1 MAQEA
6 KVDTEFTIPSVCQI
20 CDTSSNIKWMCFEC
34 DLFFCL
40 QCESKFHTKS
50 KTLAAHSKID
60 IEKCGTK
67 NIAEVIRK
75 ECGQTICTNCVMT
88 NSHKDHTLNSIEEAY
103 DGKVQ
108 EMKKF
113 QKRIQSEIP
122 LYQKTE
128 DNLKGVLAEAFK
140 QYSYIKEHITW
151 KEKEIIKETKHYA
164 KKLLDTAETE
174 WKTIEQKINQE
185 VTVVNNI
192 TENFEK
198 EREIRGHTLP
208 VSKLLTKT
216 FPTID
221 NTYSPE
227 EEVHQIKLLQ
237 HYFTFQSFKIKDIF
251 GYLSKGPGFKL
262 VKTYE
267 TSLRGF
273 TKILPLNN
281 NQAIISCWEDE
292 VLQKVNFGKK
302 NMTVETNYPK
312 IKVYDIAVM
321 KNGDIL
327 LSKQEGELKLL
338 CEKGAIESFHSF
350 SPFKTFG
357 IHVNNE
363 NDIVV
368 GLASSSDGGD
378 GKIVVLDSNGIVKR
392 TFENDKDKD
401 KLKLISCP
409 LRIVTNV
416 DNSICFIEKSNN
428 GFSNS
433 GAIVAIDEEGKL
445 KWASTRLGSSFHPAD
460 LSIIL
465 SSGLIVVTSYS
476 YRCNLHVLNQKGKS
490 IFEISVA
497 ELFNNQA
504 LFGFGPLST
513 AIDSEGMMF
522 LADYSTDNYRERAKI
537 ATFKN

>member
-1 MAQEA
+1 MMAQEA
-6 KVDTEFTIPSVCQI
+6 KVDIEFTIPSVCQI
-20 CDTSSNIKWMCFEC
+20 CDTSSNIKWMCLEC

-60 IEKCGTK
+60 IEKCGNK
-67 NIAEVIRK
+67 NIAEVIR
-75 ECGQTICTNCVMT
+75 
-88 NSHKDHTLNSIEEAY
+88 
-103 DGKVQ
+103 
-108 EMKKF
+108 
-113 QKRIQSEIP
+113 
-122 LYQKTE
+122 
-128 DNLKGVLAEAFK
+128 
-140 QYSYIKEHITW
+140 
-151 KEKEIIKETKHYA
+151 KETKHYA

-198 EREIRGHTLP
+198 EREIRSHTLP

-216 FPTID
+216 FPVVD

-281 NQAIISCWEDE
+281 NQAIISCWKDE
-292 VLQKVNFGKK
+292 VLQKVSFGKH

-327 LSKQEGELKLL
+327 LSKQESELKLL

-350 SPFKTFG
+350 
-357 IHVNNE
+357 
-363 NDIVV
+363 
-368 GLASSSDGGD
+368 
-378 GKIVVLDSNGIVKR
+378 
-392 TFENDKDKD
+392 
-401 KLKLISCP
+401 C
-409 LRIVTNV
+409 NV
-416 DNSICFIEKSNN
+416 C
-428 GFSNS
+428 
-433 GAIVAIDEEGKL
+433 
-445 KWASTRLGSSFHPAD
+445 GSS
-460 LSIIL
+460 
-465 SSGLIVVTSYS
+465 
-476 YRCNLHVLNQKGKS
+476 
-490 IFEISVA
+490 
-497 ELFNNQA
+497 
-504 LFGFGPLST
+504 
-513 AIDSEGMMF
+513 
-522 LADYSTDNYRERAKI
+522 
-537 ATFKN
+537 

>member
-1 MAQEA
+1 MMAQEA
-6 KVDTEFTIPSVCQI
+6 KVDIEFTIPSVCQI
-20 CDTSSNIKWMCFEC
+20 CDTSSNIKWLCLEC

-60 IEKCGTK
+60 IEKCGNK

-75 ECGQTICTNCVMT
+75 E
-88 NSHKDHTLNSIEEAY
+88 
-103 DGKVQ
+103 
-108 EMKKF
+108 
-113 QKRIQSEIP
+113 
-122 LYQKTE
+122 
-128 DNLKGVLAEAFK
+128 
-140 QYSYIKEHITW
+140 
-151 KEKEIIKETKHYA
+151 
-164 KKLLDTAETE
+164 
-174 WKTIEQKINQE
+174 
-185 VTVVNNI
+185 
-192 TENFEK
+192 NFEK
-198 EREIRGHTLP
+198 EREIRSHTLP

-216 FPTID
+216 FPAVD

-281 NQAIISCWEDE
+281 NQAIISCWKDE
-292 VLQKVNFGKK
+292 VLQKVSFGKH

-312 IKVYDIAVM
+312 IKVYDIEVM

-327 LSKQEGELKLL
+327 LSKQESELKLL
-338 CEKGAIESFHSF
+338 CEKGAIE
-350 SPFKTFG
+350 
-357 IHVNNE
+357 
-363 NDIVV
+363 
-368 GLASSSDGGD
+368 
-378 GKIVVLDSNGIVKR
+378 
-392 TFENDKDKD
+392 
-401 KLKLISCP
+401 
-409 LRIVTNV
+409 
-416 DNSICFIEKSNN
+416 
-428 GFSNS
+428 
-433 GAIVAIDEEGKL
+433 AIVAIDEEGKL
-445 KWASTRLGSSFHPAD
+445 KWASTKCGSSYHPAD

-476 YRCNLHVLNQKGKS
+476 YRCNIYVLNQKGKS

-504 LFGFGPLST
+504 FFGFGPLST

-522 LADYSTDNYRERAKI
+522 LADYSTDNYRQRAKI
-537 ATFKN
+537 ATFKIIGQC